1 MLAPFLGLFCISGGI
16 GAVLALIL
24 ASGMTSLLLLWF
36 RALSPEQRRAL
47 ARPMLLFSA
56 TTLAITVIAALFAT
70 TYLASFYGAF
80 PLP

>member
-1 MLAPFLGLFCISGGI
+1 MLAPFLGLFWISGAI
-16 GAVLALIL
+16 GAALALL
-24 ASGMTSLLLLWF
+24 LFSGAASLLLLCF

-70 TYLASFYGAF
+70 AYLAGFYGAF